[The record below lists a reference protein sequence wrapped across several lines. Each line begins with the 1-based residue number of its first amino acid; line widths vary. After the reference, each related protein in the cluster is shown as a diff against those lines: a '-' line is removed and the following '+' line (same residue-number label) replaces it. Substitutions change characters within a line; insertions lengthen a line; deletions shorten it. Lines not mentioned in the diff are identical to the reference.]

1 MSGCHI
7 LSCMYLT
14 TEFII
19 ICREG
24 LDKDRVTTPLSPL
37 VALGLFLT
45 SGAISIA
52 DAPLLT
58 VQRHNTCTVWLH
70 VEEQHENNLS
80 RFSKTQEVVITC

>member
-1 MSGCHI
+1 MPGCYI
-7 LSCMYLT
+7 LPYTCLT

-19 ICREG
+19 ICRES

-52 DAPLLT
+52 GAPLLT
-58 VQRHNTCTVWLH
+58 IQRRNTCTVWLH

-80 RFSKTQEVVITC
+80 RFPKTQEVVITC